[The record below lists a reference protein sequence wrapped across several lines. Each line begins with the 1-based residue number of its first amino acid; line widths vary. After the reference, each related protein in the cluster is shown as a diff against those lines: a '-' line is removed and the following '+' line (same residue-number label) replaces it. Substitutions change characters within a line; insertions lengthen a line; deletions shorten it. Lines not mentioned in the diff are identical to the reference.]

1 MNTSKQYTKQ
11 IGKIFKKNFDK
22 DLLLFK
28 YQFEPIFID
37 CLRVF
42 SEDLASEIFSRFVT
56 YSDRE
61 FKDAL
66 YHLVN
71 LFELFEENY
80 DTENDPFSDEEWEYI
95 KMIVNDSTDELGM
108 DLVQYI
114 MQVMLDV
121 GQI

>member
-11 IGKIFKKNFDK
+11 IGKVFKKNYDK
-22 DLLLFK
+22 EI
-28 YQFEPIFID
+28 YEFEGEFPSIFID
-37 CLRVF
+37 CCRIL
-42 SEDLASEIFSRFVT
+42 SEDVASEIYNRFVT

-61 FKDAL
+61 FKEAL

-80 DTENDPFSDEEWEYI
+80 DVENDPLTDEEWEYL
-95 KMIVNDSTDELGM
+95 KMVVNDSTDELGM
-108 DLVQYI
+108 ELVQYI

-121 GQI
+121 NQI

>member
-11 IGKIFKKNFDK
+11 VSKVFKKNYDK
-22 DLLLFK
+22 ET
-28 YQFEPIFID
+28 YEFEHEFQPIFVD
-37 CLRVF
+37 CCRILP
-42 SEDLASEIFSRFVT
+42 EDVASELFSRFVT

-66 YHLVN
+66 YHMVN

-80 DTENDPFSDEEWEYI
+80 DVENDPFLDSEWDYL
-95 KMIVNDSTDELGM
+95 KMVVNDSTDELGM

-121 GQI
+121 GQL